1 MIILYRGKCMD
12 KPLQQQ
18 MFRAFW
24 VLIIITLIWFA
35 LFYITPLIYPFLIGL
50 IVAYMLNPLV
60 RNLELK
66 SGFPRWLATTISL
79 MVFLTAVTLFIALI
93 ITRIVSE
100 ISRLVELINNNIDS
114 WIADIVKVVDS
125 VYIQKLIRQINIFY
139 KENENYQDTI
149 NTNISAAG
157 EKIGAAITSLFGYIV
172 DSSLSL
178 LAALPG
184 LAAVLIVALLAAF
197 FICKDWHKIMARI
210 SALFPETIRASSR
223 AVWSDLQKALF
234 GYVRAQLILISIT
247 AVFVFV
253 GLLLFR
259 VEYAFSISLLI
270 GFVDLLPYLGTGA
283 VMVPWAVYTFI
294 SGNIPLGIGLSI
306 LYGIVLVVR
315 QLIEPKILSKSIGLD
330 ALSTLVAMFVGL
342 KLFGVLGLIIGPFVL
357 IVLSSFY
364 RAHVF
369 KDIYR
374 YVLYGR
380 ASV

>member
-1 MIILYRGKCMD
+1 MD
-12 KPLQQQ
+12 KSLLQQLL
-18 MFRAFW
+18 RAFW

-35 LFYITPLIYPFLIGL
+35 LLYITPLIYPFIIGL
-50 IVAYMLNPLV
+50 VVAYMLNPFV

-66 SGFPRWLATTISL
+66 AKFPRWLAVTAALT
-79 MVFLTAVTLFIALI
+79 VFLAAVTLFITLI

-100 ISRLVELINNNIDS
+100 ISKLVELINENIDN
-114 WIADIVKVVDS
+114 WIADIVKVAES
-125 VYIQKLIRQINIFY
+125 VYIQNLISQINIFY

-149 NTNISAAG
+149 NKNISTAG
-157 EKIGAAITSLFGYIV
+157 EKIGEAITSLFGHLV
-172 DSSLSL
+172 DSSLNL
-178 LAALPG
+178 LASLPT

-210 SALFPETIRASSR
+210 SALFPETIKAPSR

-234 GYVRAQLILISIT
+234 GYVRAQLILITIT

-330 ALSTLVAMFVGL
+330 ALSTLIAMFVGL
-342 KLFGVLGLIIGPFVL
+342 KLFGVLGLIIGPIVL
-357 IVLSSFY
+357 IVLSAFY
-364 RAHVF
+364 RANVF
-369 KDIYR
+369 KDIYH